1 MNRRLILLMM
11 MFAYGIGVTFAVT
24 TTSIKST
31 PFAES
36 AATLKAEAIELAGDK
51 SQTSTCKLK
60 GGATPQSMSVDMK
73 RGDQIIIYCADSE
86 NTAKGNYWI
95 INEAKF
101 VTNGKGANLRL
112 PQIQTLG
119 DVKYRVVNKQKRLI
133 TYNGT
138 ELKNGIQMPMTSSV
152 VITADG
158 AKSLNFELMLN
169 AKGDASATINIQRID
184 QATIA
189 ALEAKYPE
197 ESAIYKSFGKVSMA
211 LLAYGTDCTIDRSLA
226 ATAIKRIGNNKAF
239 NAELA
244 KADAL
249 KTMEERVEAYI
260 TLLTKAVEVASVEE
274 QLSWLKVENVEAA
287 IARLKEVE
295 GFDAAANTALVKELK
310 GLVATG
316 FGGIYNPFDDAAV
329 VSAKRALEIQKQI
342 ILANPAFEF
351 DKILV
356 GRYNIP
362 YESRTCNVSH
372 MGTQPT
378 NWSNQTSARKG
389 GFDAE
394 IGVFS
399 NLKGDLKYET
409 IYKPDWDTSLPD
421 IRLNWDANRIL
432 FSMNPKGDHH
442 WQVYEYDMERDGLTK
457 ITDGSEE
464 HLDYFDA
471 AYLPSGK
478 LAVISNV
485 GGQGVPCVNG
495 SDQVGNLCL
504 FDPNTKEM
512 RRLTFDQDANWGPV
526 MMHNGKLMYQRW
538 EYTDLM
544 HYYSRFVMS
553 MNPDGT
559 EQKALFGSGMTF
571 PNSTFDV
578 QPLPDHSSRFVGIVS
593 GHHGVTRAGRLFM
606 FDPAISRNSTDA
618 MIHEFPFKDRE
629 LEVVVKDQLVTGVF
643 PQFIKPFPID
653 NETMLVTGKM
663 SADGLWGLYLVD
675 TDDNLVLLKE
685 YEGEGMIHATP
696 IRKVVAPP
704 VIPDKI
710 DLSKNEATVFIQD
723 IYEGEGLPNV
733 PRGTVTHLR
742 IHTYEYAYKSSPS
755 NHVAQGIQSG
765 WDIKTCL
772 GIVPVEEDGSV
783 IFKIPA
789 NTPIAIQP
797 LDKDGAALIWM
808 RSWFVGMPG
817 ETVSCVGC
825 HEDQNQIP
833 APKNV
838 IANSRKPHEITAPE
852 GGIRPFQFDLEMQPI
867 LDRACVSCHNGNGKS
882 KLDFTGYKKDKL
894 GYGTSYLALHPF
906 VHRQGSEAAMIV
918 MLPYEYHAN
927 NSYLVQLLKNG
938 HYGVELTDNE
948 WRTLY
953 NWIDYNVPDKGSLNA
968 LENHGCDQYTR
979 RIELNKKY
987 ANGVY
992 SDWRKQA
999 KDYANYLKSQPAIKP
1014 AKPNF
1019 TEPNFKEVKA
1029 KNFPAEVTKG
1039 ETKMVEV
1046 APGVEI
1052 EFVKIPA
1059 GQFVMGE
1066 NRKNSNAAP
1075 EFVATVDK
1083 AFWMSTKEL
1092 SNAQV
1097 RAMMPDHFSRY
1108 YDQQWKDHV
1117 VEGYPADGDDQPAIR
1132 ISWDKAM
1139 EYCKMMSEKTG
1150 LNVTLPTETQWEWA
1164 ARAGSDSDYW
1174 YGDANTNFA
1183 TKENLSDKQML
1194 KMAVGRVD
1202 PKPMDKDFKWN
1213 NIKWYDYFTYL
1224 PKDESVDDGNMLPA
1238 NPGSYE
1244 ANGFGLHDMLGNVA
1258 EWTRSDYFPHSEKV
1272 TAKSESE
1279 YKVVKGGCWKTHP
1292 KDARVASRYQYH
1304 AWQSPYNVGVRLV
1317 IEE

>member
-1 MNRRLILLMM
+1 MKRKLVLGI
-11 MFAYGIGVTFAVT
+11 MFVCGVSIAATAA
-24 TTSIKST
+24 SIKST

-36 AATLKAEAIELAGDK
+36 VATLRAEATKYAGYK
-51 SQTSTCKLK
+51 SQTTSYQLD
-60 GGATPQSMSVDMK
+60 GGAAPKSMSVNLK
-73 RGDQIIIYCADSE
+73 SGEEVVIYCASSV
-86 NTAKGNYWI
+86 NTAGNSYWI
-95 INEAKF
+95 INDAEF
-101 VTNGKGANLRL
+101 NTNGKKSDLTQQNVSVMGAAKFRF
-112 PQIQTLG
+112 
-119 DVKYRVVNKQKRLI
+119 VNKNQRVQ
-133 TYNGT
+133 YNGEALT
-138 ELKNGIQMPMTSSV
+138 NGIQMPMAASMLIS
-152 VITADG
+152 ACE
-158 AKSLNFELMLN
+158 AKSVTFELMLN
-169 AKGDASATINIQRID
+169 GDTNSEATIKIQKVNK
-184 QATIA
+184 
-189 ALEAKYPE
+189 AKVASVESAYPE
-197 ESAIYKSFGKVSMA
+197 ESAIYKSFGKGSMS
-211 LLAYGTDCTIDRSLA
+211 LLIYEPDCAAERSMTF
-226 ATAIKRIGNNKAF
+226 TAIKRIGKNEAF
-239 NAELA
+239 MTALKE
-244 KADAL
+244 ADAL
-249 KTMEERVEAYI
+249 KSAKEKSVAYI
-260 TLLTKAVEVASVEE
+260 SLLERAVKVASLEE
-274 QLSWLKVENVEAA
+274 QLSWLKSESVDAA
-287 IARLKEVE
+287 IERLKGVE
-295 GFDAAANTALVKELK
+295 GYDVATNEARAKELK
-310 GLVATG
+310 ALVAAG
-316 FGGIYNPFDDAAV
+316 FDGIYDLTNCEGIA
-329 VSAKRALEIQKQI
+329 SAERALDLHKQI

-362 YESRTCNVSH
+362 YGSRTCNASQ
-372 MGTQPT
+372 MGTQPN
-378 NWSNQTSARKG
+378 NWSNQTSAKRG

-399 NLKGDLKYET
+399 NLKGDMKYET
-409 IYKPDWDTSLPD
+409 IYKPTWDTSVPD

-432 FSMNPKGDHH
+432 FTMNPEGDHH
-442 WQVYEYDMERDGLTK
+442 WQVYEYDMEAKELDK
-457 ITDGSEE
+457 ITDGSDE

-471 AYLPSGK
+471 NYLPSGK
-478 LAVISNV
+478 LAVVSNV

-495 SDQVGNLCL
+495 TDQVGNLCL
-504 FDPNTKEM
+504 FDPETKDM

-571 PNSTFDV
+571 PNTNFDV
-578 QPLPDHSSRFVGIVS
+578 QPLPNHPSRFVAIVS
-593 GHHGVTRAGRLFM
+593 GHHGVARAGRLFM
-606 FDPAISRNSTDA
+606 FDPAISRNTTDA

-653 NETMLVTGKM
+653 NETILVTGKM
-663 SADGLWGLYLVD
+663 KADGLWGLYLVD
-675 TDDNLVLLKE
+675 TDDNVVLLKE

-696 IRKVVAPP
+696 IRNAVAPP

-742 IHTYEYAYKSSPS
+742 IHTYEYAYNSSPS
-755 NHVAQGIQSG
+755 NHYAQGIQSG

-789 NTPIAIQP
+789 NTPIAVQP

-838 IANSRKPHEITAPE
+838 TANSRKPHEIAAPE
-852 GGIRPFQFDLEMQPI
+852 GGIRPFQFDLEIQPM
-867 LDRACVSCHNGNGKS
+867 LDRACVSCHDGNGKS
-882 KLDFTGYKKDKL
+882 KLDFTGYKKDKY
-894 GYGTSYLALHPF
+894 GYGTSCLALHPY
-906 VHRQGSEAAMIV
+906 VHRQGAEAAMIV

-927 NSYLVQLLKNG
+927 NSRLVQILKNG
-938 HYGVELTDNE
+938 HYGVELTDKE

-953 NWIDYNVPDKGSLNA
+953 NWIDYNVPDKGAFTTLK
-968 LENHGCDQYTR
+968 NHGYDQYQR
-979 RIELNKKY
+979 RMDLSKKY
-987 ANGVY
+987 GNGVY
-992 SDWRKQA
+992 ADWRKQA
-999 KDYANYLKSQPAIKP
+999 KDYADYLKAQPAVEP
-1014 AKPNF
+1014 AKPNY
-1019 TEPNFKEVKA
+1019 TVPNFKNAKA
-1029 KNFPAEVTKG
+1029 KNFPTNVEKG

-1066 NRKNSNAAP
+1066 NRTNSNAAP
-1075 EFVATVDK
+1075 EFKASVDK
-1083 AFWMSTKEL
+1083 AFWMSTTEL

-1097 RAMMPDHFSRY
+1097 RAIMPDHFSRY

-1117 VEGYPADGDDQPAIR
+1117 VEGYEADGDDQPAIR
-1132 ISWDKAM
+1132 ISWEKAM
-1139 EYCKMMSEKTG
+1139 DYCDKMSDKTG
-1150 LNVTLPTETQWEWA
+1150 LKVNLPTETQWEWA

-1183 TKENLSDKQML
+1183 TKENLADKQAL
-1194 KMAVGRVD
+1194 KLAVARVD
-1202 PKPMDKDFKWN
+1202 PKPIDKDYQWGG
-1213 NIKWYDYFTYL
+1213 IKWYDYCTFL
-1224 PKDESVDDGNMLPA
+1224 PKDESVDDGYMLPA
-1238 NPGSYE
+1238 NPGSYD

-1258 EWTRSDYFPHSEKV
+1258 EWTRSDYFPHSQKV
-1272 TAKSESE
+1272 SKGATSE

-1304 AWQSPYNVGVRLV
+1304 PWQSPYNVGLRLV